1 MLLNTYEKVTKLFRD
16 GNGYR
21 NAAQLKDAKVTT
33 VQIKELVNKGI
44 LERVS
49 HGHYWLID
57 EEKGK
62 PENFEMLEACM
73 VNPRAVICADSA
85 CYYHGLI
92 DTAPKKL
99 SVATLKTDRSKMQLN
114 FPVTRHYYSDLA
126 FEQDLE
132 VVDTPYGQ
140 IRIYA
145 LERSVC
151 DTIRFRADIGIEMV
165 ENIVQ
170 NYMKRENRQM
180 ERLLAYADAMRVGK
194 IVRTTLGEDEQGGE

>member
-1 MLLNTYEKVTKLFRD
+1 
-16 GNGYR
+16 
-21 NAAQLKDAKVTT
+21 
-33 VQIKELVNKGI
+33 
-44 LERVS
+44 
-49 HGHYWLID
+49 
-57 EEKGK
+57 
-62 PENFEMLEACM
+62 M

-92 DTAPKKL
+92 DKAPEKL

-132 VVDTPYGQ
+132 VVNTPYGQ

-170 NYMKRENRQM
+170 NYMKCENRQM

-194 IVRTTLGEDEQGGE
+194 IVRTTLEQKGQIKR

>member
-33 VQIKELVNKGI
+33 VQIKELVSKGI
-44 LERVS
+44 IERVS

-92 DTAPKKL
+92 DKAPEKL
-99 SVATLKTDRSKMQLN
+99 SVATLKTDRSKMQLD

-132 VVDTPYGQ
+132 VVNTPYGQ

-170 NYMKRENRQM
+170 NYMKCENRQM

-194 IVRTTLGEDEQGGE
+194 IVRTTLEQKGQIKR